1 MKNALLS
8 QTTKRHHYA
17 FKQVL
22 KAIQQYDHIVV
33 FRHQM
38 PDFDALG
45 TQLGFATWIKDNF
58 PNKTVHVV
66 GEDHVVF
73 TPHLFPKMELVDESF
88 YDDPFLA
95 IVVDTGNT
103 KRISDDHFKKASFI
117 IKIDHHPNVEPY
129 GDINIVSDELAAA
142 SELVANM
149 LYLYPKKYH
158 VSTLCAQYL
167 YTALVGDSGRFLFNS
182 TTPHTFEIARLLIQ
196 AGFNLSRDVY
206 QKMYRKNIQDLR
218 VTAYVLTHFEV
229 SPKGVAYYV
238 LDEELQRELQ
248 ITVERGKENINQFSN
263 IDGIHIWCS
272 ITEDRKNNRWKVS
285 IRSKQIAVN
294 QVANQFKGGGHEQA
308 SGAEIAT
315 LDELPLLIEALDHLI
330 EEEEKKAA

>member
-1 MKNALLS
+1 MKNTLLY
-8 QTTKRHHYA
+8 QTTKRYHDT

-22 KAIQQYDHIVV
+22 KTIRQYDHIVI

-45 TQLGFATWIKDNF
+45 TQLGLATWIHDNF
-58 PNKTVHVV
+58 PTKVVHVV

-73 TPHLFPKMELVDESF
+73 TPHLFPKMDIVDEAF
-88 YDDPFLA
+88 YDTPFLA

-103 KRISDDHFKKASFI
+103 KRISDDHFQKADFI

-129 GDINIVSDELAAA
+129 GDINIVADELAAA
-142 SELVANM
+142 SELIANM

-158 VSTLCAQYL
+158 VSRLCAQYL

-196 AGFNLSRDVY
+196 TGFNLSRDVY

-218 VTAYVLTHFEV
+218 VTAYVLTHFQV

-238 LDEELQRELQ
+238 LNEELQQELQ

-263 IDGIHIWCS
+263 IEGIHIWCS
-272 ITEDRKNNRWKVS
+272 ITEDRKNHRWKVS
-285 IRSKQIAVN
+285 IRSKEIAVN
-294 QVANQFKGGGHEQA
+294 HVASQFKGGGHEQA

-315 LDELPLLIEALDHLI
+315 LDELPLLIAALDQLI
-330 EEEEKKAA
+330 EEQKNS